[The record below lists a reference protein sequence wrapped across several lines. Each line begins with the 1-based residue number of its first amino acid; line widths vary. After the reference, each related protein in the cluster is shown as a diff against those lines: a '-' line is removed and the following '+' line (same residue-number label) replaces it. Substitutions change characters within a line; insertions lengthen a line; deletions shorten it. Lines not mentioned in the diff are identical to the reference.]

1 MKKTI
6 AIFAFMIV
14 AQIAIAQDA
23 SRADVKKLIELTG
36 GDAQIAVAKK
46 KVLEMIPE
54 AKQTEFLKEFD
65 MSLIGYLAKIEDFYI
80 KEYTSEDIQKMIVFY
95 ETPIGK
101 KMKSKAGLQA
111 ESSMAAIQS
120 WSIELQG
127 IMMKYMK

>member
-65 MSLIGYLAKIEDFYI
+65 MSLIEYLAKIEDFYI

-120 WSIELQG
+120 WSVELQG
-127 IMMKYMK
+127 IIMKYMK

>member
-120 WSIELQG
+120 WSVELQG
-127 IMMKYMK
+127 IIMKYMK

>member
-23 SRADVKKLIELTG
+23 SRADVKKMIELTG

-111 ESSMAAIQS
+111 ESSMSAIQS
-120 WSIELQG
+120 WSVELQG
-127 IMMKYMK
+127 IIMKYMK

>member
-14 AQIAIAQDA
+14 AQIAIAQEA

-120 WSIELQG
+120 WSVELQG
-127 IMMKYMK
+127 IIMKYMK

>member
-6 AIFAFMIV
+6 AMFAFMIV

-65 MSLIGYLAKIEDFYI
+65 ISLIGYLAKIEDFYI

-111 ESSMAAIQS
+111 ESSMSAIQS

-127 IMMKYMK
+127 IIMKYMK

>member
-111 ESSMAAIQS
+111 ESSMLAIQS
-120 WSIELQG
+120 WSVELQG
-127 IMMKYMK
+127 IIMKYMK

>member
-14 AQIAIAQDA
+14 AQIAIAQEA

-54 AKQTEFLKEFD
+54 MKQTEFLKEFD

-95 ETPIGK
+95 ETPIGE

-111 ESSMAAIQS
+111 ESSMSAIQS
-120 WSIELQG
+120 WSVELQG
-127 IMMKYMK
+127 IIMKYMK

>member
-54 AKQTEFLKEFD
+54 AKRTEFLKEFD
-65 MSLIGYLAKIEDFYI
+65 ISLIGYLAKIEDFYI
-80 KEYTSEDIQKMIVFY
+80 KEYTSEDIQKMIAFY

>member
-54 AKQTEFLKEFD
+54 AKQTEFLREFD
-65 MSLIGYLAKIEDFYI
+65 LSLIGYLAKIEDFYI

-111 ESSMAAIQS
+111 ESSMSAIQS
-120 WSIELQG
+120 WSVELQG
-127 IMMKYMK
+127 IIMKYMK

>member
-111 ESSMAAIQS
+111 ESSMSAIQS
-120 WSIELQG
+120 WSVELQG
-127 IMMKYMK
+127 IIMKYMK

>member
-54 AKQTEFLKEFD
+54 AKRTEFLKEFD
-65 MSLIGYLAKIEDFYI
+65 ISLIGYLAKIEDFYI

>member
-23 SRADVKKLIELTG
+23 SRTDVKILIELTG

-54 AKQTEFLKEFD
+54 AKQAEFLKEFD

-127 IMMKYMK
+127 IIMKYMK

>member
-14 AQIAIAQDA
+14 AQIAIAQEA

-127 IMMKYMK
+127 IIMKYMK